1 MGLRLKFNIVLALV
15 FAAGIAV
22 SAWVSHRLLQDNA
35 KGEVLRNAGLMM
47 ESALAI
53 RGYTV
58 SQVKP
63 HLEAQLAEKFLPQ
76 TVPAYAAAETFKTI
90 RKKYPDFS
98 YKEATLNPTN
108 PSNRSVEWETDI
120 VNYFRNASA
129 TNGLAELTGERDTP
143 AGRMLYIARPIQ
155 IKDPACLACHSV
167 PSAAPASMI
176 KLYGES
182 NGFGWK
188 HMEVIGAQVVS
199 VPMSLPIHNANEAF
213 KVFMGSLAAIFVV
226 TFIVLNVMLSLMII
240 RPIRR
245 MSASADK
252 ISTGDFDVPEF
263 PSTGKDEVSA
273 LGKSF
278 NRMRRSLQK
287 ALKLIER

>member
-1 MGLRLKFNIVLALV
+1 MGLRSKFNIVLILV
-15 FAAGIAV
+15 FAAGIGV
-22 SAWVSHRLLQDNA
+22 SAWVSHELLQRNA
-35 KGEVLRNAGLMM
+35 KDEVLRNAGLMM
-47 ESALAI
+47 EAALAI

-63 HLEAQLAEKFLPQ
+63 RIEHHLAEEFLPQ
-76 TVPAYAAAETFKTI
+76 SVPAYAAAETFKTL

-108 PSNRSVEWETDI
+108 PANRTVEWESDI
-120 VNYFRNASA
+120 VNYFRNAGVSSGEI
-129 TNGLAELTGERDTP
+129 NGERDTP

-167 PSAAPASMI
+167 PAAAPASMV
-176 KLYGES
+176 KLYGEN

-213 KVFMGSLAAIFVV
+213 KAFMASLGAIFLV

-252 ISTGDFDVPEF
+252 ISTGDFNVAEF
-263 PSTGKDEVSA
+263 PSKGKDEISL
-273 LGKSF
+273 LGTSF